1 MWPISPLAPWPPGS
15 TTPSIAYPAAIPVP
29 MATKSIRR
37 VDRPAPRRASARAA
51 ARTSWPRTVGR
62 PSFSL
67 TRSRSGTSR
76 SPRLAEKTATPLDS
90 SITPGAARPTAIG
103 CVPWV
108 LAVVASS
115 DAISRIVA
123 TTASG
128 PRSAPV
134 GNHAVWQISPAG
146 SARAHLIPVP
156 PMSMATA
163 TGSLIRAPDSTLAG
177 CFAHHCARALS
188 AAQRGEVGVDRYARW
203 NALLELLTETVLMSC
218 EDAADR
224 LDVSQATIRRDFD
237 QLAQQQMITRTRGGA
252 VVNGVS
258 YDLPLRYKS
267 AKHASE
273 KQRIGAAAA
282 TLVAPAMVVGLT
294 GGTTTT
300 EVARALAA
308 RQDLSGVGADGPQ
321 LTIVTNALNIA
332 NELVVR
338 SRMKIVVTGGV
349 IRPQSY
355 ELVGPL
361 ATGILRELT
370 LDMAFLG
377 VDAFDATLGAA
388 SHHEGEAAMNSLLAS
403 RARQIVVIADSSKLG
418 RHAFARVCPPEKVHT
433 LVTDA
438 HAADREVT
446 AFLAAGIEVLCV

>member
-1 MWPISPLAPWPPGS
+1 MG
-15 TTPSIAYPAAIPVP
+15 V
-29 MATKSIRR
+29 
-37 VDRPAPRRASARAA
+37 
-51 ARTSWPRTVGR
+51 
-62 PSFSL
+62 
-67 TRSRSGTSR
+67 
-76 SPRLAEKTATPLDS
+76 
-90 SITPGAARPTAIG
+90 
-103 CVPWV
+103 
-108 LAVVASS
+108 
-115 DAISRIVA
+115 
-123 TTASG
+123 
-128 PRSAPV
+128 
-134 GNHAVWQISPAG
+134 N
-146 SARAHLIPVP
+146 
-156 PMSMATA
+156 
-163 TGSLIRAPDSTLAG
+163 
-177 CFAHHCARALS
+177 
-188 AAQRGEVGVDRYARW
+188 VDRYARW
-203 NALLELLTETVLMSC
+203 NALLELLTETGRISV

-224 LDVSQATIRRDFD
+224 LVVSQATIRRDFD

-267 AKHASE
+267 AKHAPE

-282 TLVAPAMVVGLT
+282 SLVEPATVVGLT

-308 RQDLSGVGADGPQ
+308 RPDLSGTGADGPQ

-332 NELVVR
+332 NELIVR

-370 LDMAFLG
+370 LDLAFLG
-377 VDAFDATLGAA
+377 VDAFDAVLGAA

-403 RARQIVVIADSSKLG
+403 RARKIIVIADSSKLG
-418 RHAFARVCPPEKVHT
+418 KHAFARVCPMEKVST

-438 HAADREVT
+438 LATDAAV
-446 AFLAAGIEVLCV
+446 APFLAAGIEVLCV